1 MSVSTPV
8 RSDEVVPGRETVF
21 YFAGIPGVVGIEFPE
36 LCRALPFN
44 VIGLP
49 CLQLLVKHGCGLG
62 RAFTMA
68 NLASHLATAINALQ
82 ATGPLRLLGF
92 SWGGCVA
99 VATAKVLEDQGREVA
114 RLAVVEPFE
123 RIVMPMHFAPN
134 LADLWVRMLV
144 PVPPLMGRMHDFCVA
159 QGAPVAPLSQ
169 LSEAWNNALVAHAT
183 LHSDD
188 LTLHCPTLYIISAY
202 REQASGYDRVE
213 NALSPL
219 FPATEVDMSWPAWI
233 LKRIVIT
240 LSRGGTPV
248 SRSCTTV
255 AKRVAPGD
263 HFFMLDPVK
272 ARPALARIA
281 DFFVRPELPEDAC
294 AGAPARRQPLRQC
307 LLKCLGTKGE
317 DDAPAGE
324 PRVEG

>member
-1 MSVSTPV
+1 MRPS
-8 RSDEVVPGRETVF
+8 EV
-21 YFAGIPGVVGIEFPE
+21 
-36 LCRALPFN
+36 PF
-44 VIGLP
+44 
-49 CLQLLVKHGCGLG
+49 
-62 RAFTMA
+62 
-68 NLASHLATAINALQ
+68 
-82 ATGPLRLLGF
+82 
-92 SWGGCVA
+92 
-99 VATAKVLEDQGREVA
+99 
-114 RLAVVEPFE
+114 EPFE

-317 DDAPAGE
+317 DDAPTGE